1 MKQRGTRRKTRPRV
15 ESRLP
20 LPPSLVILCTK
31 TDEAHARVVT
41 PIIRRGRIGKSARRV
56 ALRILSLSN
65 RGSDSLRSLRRIY
78 VVADCSSSS
87 PTIVARIYWK
97 VPLFFFFPF
106 ARPAFVHVVHVF
118 PAQIVEDSNEDE
130 LIRFS
135 PFFNFRAREW
145 ALVKD
150 PRKRICVSIY
160 IPDRHRPLLR
170 GDEFNRCIRL
180 RLLSRPRGSE

>member
-97 VPLFFFFPF
+97 VPLFFFFHSRVPLSSMSSMSF
-106 ARPAFVHVVHVF
+106 QRRSLKIRTKMNWYVF
-118 PAQIVEDSNEDE
+118 PRFLIFERENGRSWRIRERESAFRFIFPIDIGHCCAGMNLIIVSVY
-130 LIRFS
+130 
-135 PFFNFRAREW
+135 A
-145 ALVKD
+145 
-150 PRKRICVSIY
+150 C
-160 IPDRHRPLLR
+160 
-170 GDEFNRCIRL
+170 
-180 RLLSRPRGSE
+180 